1 MAKKPRFDTSFNFG
15 ANKKPKKKAGGAKA
29 KRKPSGVR
37 VWKGQ
42 TYGS

>member
-1 MAKKPRFDTSFNFG
+1 MAKPKRFKGTSFNFG
-15 ANKKPKKKAGGAKA
+15 ANKKPSKPRKKTG
-29 KRKPSGVR
+29 PR

>member
-15 ANKKPKKKAGGAKA
+15 AN
-29 KRKPSGVR
+29 RKPGKSRAKGKGGRKKSGVR